1 MNSKYDQIIS
11 EFVKN
16 TSLKKIR
23 VTVDPKVTGFEHDST
38 YEGFVLEEDQM
49 GNIVAI
55 VPDLDGDNIM
65 EIPFGGYSP
74 CDDGMDIETNPEL
87 DALKKHIVNELL
99 ESDDLEEGDPEI
111 ENILSFTCIHQLHN
125 HLNQKNIDDDKFLD
139 ILKGYFSNE

>member
-74 CDDGMDIETNPEL
+74 CEGGMDI
-87 DALKKHIVNELL
+87 DCLL
-99 ESDDLEEGDPEI
+99 YTSPSPRDGL
-111 ENILSFTCIHQLHN
+111 LSRMP
-125 HLNQKNIDDDKFLD
+125 
-139 ILKGYFSNE
+139 SSA